1 MEANIKAVM
10 AEATEVD
17 AELTGSSNI
26 SGMVVVD
33 NRGLCIAAE
42 GDGDPASA
50 GVIFSLACQA
60 AKIEQDREDPVVQI
74 QTEKHSYLIKKEE
87 NVTVAIIKKIQ

>member
-1 MEANIKAVM
+1 MCYFQKLVSDRMEANVKAVM

-17 AELTGSSNI
+17 AELNGSSNI
-26 SGMVVVD
+26 CGMVVVD

-50 GVIFSLACQA
+50 GVIFSLASQA
-60 AKIEQDREDPVVQI
+60 GKIEQGEDPVLQI
-74 QTEKHSYLIKKEE
+74 QTQH
-87 NVTVAIIKKIQ
+87 Q